1 MRKYKLLLLLFC
13 GVCLFT
19 ALAATYRDAPQ
30 TDVPDFKQTDP
41 RWCDV
46 MYSNHSNPSQTIGNS
61 GCVLCSV
68 AGVVHHL
75 CDDTVTPI
83 DMAQLSMQ
91 IGKCADRG
99 GTYSGFYTAVCDWYP
114 LTVTVTQSLDEAEQC
129 IDSGGLVIVS
139 GGGHSRLMYAHTGED
154 YWLHDSGWN
163 GLLGEIM
170 GHMTREK
177 LMQKEYTY
185 YCYQRRVI

>member
-1 MRKYKLLLLLFC
+1 
-13 GVCLFT
+13 
-19 ALAATYRDAPQ
+19 
-30 TDVPDFKQTDP
+30 
-41 RWCDV
+41 
-46 MYSNHSNPSQTIGNS
+46 MYSNHNDPTQTIGNS

-68 AGVVHHL
+68 AGVVAHL

-91 IGKCADRG
+91 IGKCADQG

-114 LTVTVTQSLDEAEQC
+114 LSVTVTQSLDEATDC

-139 GGGHSRLMYAHTGED
+139 GGGHSRLMYAHTGDD
-154 YWLHDSGWN
+154 YWLHDSGWD

-170 GHMTREK
+170 GHMARSK
-177 LMQKEYTY
+177 LLKMSVTY
-185 YCYQRRVI
+185 YCYKGVIK